1 MRSKTRL
8 MGRVVEKKT
17 PGRKEREPSATMLP
31 NRKNISVKLSESK
44 LKERNSG
51 LSILYEMSNLLS
63 TSMDLQELLAGALSK
78 VLSYF
83 GLKAGRI
90 YLMEDDG
97 QYLSLAAHQGMEP
110 GGLERLPINE
120 GFSGKAVRTK
130 SFIGQHVSDLED
142 KKRAALLLEKGF
154 KGIICVPLI
163 IRDEVVGV
171 LNLATSKILKLDQ
184 NKIDLLSA
192 IGNQIAVATNNA
204 KLYEDL
210 ENKLQSLKQKKE
222 MIKFFAYSISHDL
235 KSPATSIYGLARRLK
250 DKCGET
256 LDGKCMAYC
265 DQILKASK
273 QMVDLVERINAYI
286 ATKES
291 PLHFER
297 IKVKEVME
305 DIRNE
310 FSTLLRDRK
319 IKWSEPEIMPEI
331 VADRLSLTRVFRNLL
346 DNTLK
351 YGGEDLYEVRI
362 GYEENAAFHI
372 FSFSDDGVGIQAGD
386 KDKIFDLFE
395 RRESAKGTT
404 GTGLGLAIVREI
416 AERHGGRVWMD
427 GNAKRGAVFFISI
440 SKNLGP
446 RK

>member
-1 MRSKTRL
+1 
-8 MGRVVEKKT
+8 
-17 PGRKEREPSATMLP
+17 MLT
-31 NRKNISVKLSESK
+31 NRKYISVSLSESK

-63 TSMDLQELLAGALSK
+63 TSMDLQDLLTSALSK

-110 GGLERLPINE
+110 GGLERLHINE
-120 GFSGKAVRTK
+120 GFSGRAVRTK
-130 SFIGQHVSDLED
+130 SFIGQHVSELED
-142 KKRAALLLEKGF
+142 EKRAAFLLEKGF

-184 NKIDLLSA
+184 NKIDLLTA
-192 IGNQIAVATNNA
+192 IGNQIAVAANNA

-210 ENKLQSLKQKKE
+210 KNRMKTLKEKKE
-222 MIKFFAYSISHDL
+222 MIKFFAYSVSHDL
-235 KSPATSIYGLARRLK
+235 KSPATSIYGLARRLQE
-250 DKCGET
+250 KCGET
-256 LDGKCMAYC
+256 LDRKCMPYC

-286 ATKES
+286 ATKEA

-297 IKVKEVME
+297 IKVKEVTE

-319 IKWSEPEIMPEI
+319 IKWSEPDSLPEI
-331 VADRLSLTRVFRNLL
+331 VADRLSLTRVFRNFL

-351 YGGEDLYEVRI
+351 YGGEDLYEVSI

-372 FSFSDDGVGIQAGD
+372 FSFSDDGVGIQTGD
-386 KDKIFDLFE
+386 KEKIFDVFKRHE
-395 RRESAKGTT
+395 TSKGTP

-416 AERHGGRVWMD
+416 AERHGGQVWMD
-427 GNAKRGAVFFISI
+427 GNAKKGTAFYISI
-440 SKNLGP
+440 SKDLGSQE
-446 RK
+446 